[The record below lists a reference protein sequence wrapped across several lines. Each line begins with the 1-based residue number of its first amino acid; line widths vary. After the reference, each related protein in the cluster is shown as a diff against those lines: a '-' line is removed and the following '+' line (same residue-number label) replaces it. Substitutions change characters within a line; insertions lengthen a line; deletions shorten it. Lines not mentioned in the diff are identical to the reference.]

1 MPRDIENRR
10 PLRTLVHQRARIL
23 RYLRA
28 VDVKRYDDCLHKIG
42 VVPRAVEGEVI
53 VTKEG
58 IRELVRGV

>member
-1 MPRDIENRR
+1 
-10 PLRTLVHQRARIL
+10 
-23 RYLRA
+23 LRA
-28 VDVKRYDDCLHKIG
+28 VDVKRYDDCMHKIG